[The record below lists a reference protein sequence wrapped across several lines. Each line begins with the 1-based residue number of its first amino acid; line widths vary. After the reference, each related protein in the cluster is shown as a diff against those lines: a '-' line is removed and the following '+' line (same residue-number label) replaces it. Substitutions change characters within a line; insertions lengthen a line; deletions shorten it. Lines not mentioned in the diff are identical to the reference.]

1 MQLILYQ
8 KGEKDMKLQEFVK
21 DLEINNQY
29 DYYDRITGAEGT
41 CDAHREKLFQNL
53 TQIYR
58 ESHLAML
65 AHVSERFMN
74 IENGSRKNTD
84 VFTAALL
91 NRILSL
97 SEKEM
102 EKLTLFVLKMK

>member
-41 CDAHREKLFQNL
+41 CDAHREK
-53 TQIYR
+53 I
-58 ESHLAML
+58 
-65 AHVSERFMN
+65 
-74 IENGSRKNTD
+74 
-84 VFTAALL
+84 
-91 NRILSL
+91 
-97 SEKEM
+97 
-102 EKLTLFVLKMK
+102 